1 MGVSISA
8 YVNCT
13 STTSYEDKTSMS
25 SIYYCWCLKYD
36 ISTARNIASSHYY
49 IPVDTCA
56 LNPIFGESEF
66 V

>member
-1 MGVSISA
+1 MGVSIST

-13 STTSYEDKTSMS
+13 STTSYRNKTCMS
-25 SIYYCWCLKYD
+25 RIYYCWCLKYD
-36 ISTARNIASSHYY
+36 ISKARNIASLDYY

-56 LNPIFGESEF
+56 LNPAFGELEF